1 MWYMNEER
9 QVLVN
14 AFREFAVNEIRPF
27 VDKMEREDAFPAD
40 ALRKLGELGMLGL
53 GMDESVGG
61 AGGRIILT
69 SA

>member
-27 VDKMEREDAFPAD
+27 VDKWRGKMPSRLTLSAS
-40 ALRKLGELGMLGL
+40 
-53 GMDESVGG
+53 SVN
-61 AGGRIILT
+61 
-69 SA
+69 